1 MLLIE
6 WNIKMGA
13 KAARTSTSASEKIPE
28 KIRGSDPDSEM
39 DLSRFETQMYETSR

>member
-13 KAARTSTSASEKIPE
+13 KAARTSTSGSEKIP
-28 KIRGSDPDSEM
+28 
-39 DLSRFETQMYETSR
+39 

>member
-39 DLSRFETQMYETSR
+39 DLSQV